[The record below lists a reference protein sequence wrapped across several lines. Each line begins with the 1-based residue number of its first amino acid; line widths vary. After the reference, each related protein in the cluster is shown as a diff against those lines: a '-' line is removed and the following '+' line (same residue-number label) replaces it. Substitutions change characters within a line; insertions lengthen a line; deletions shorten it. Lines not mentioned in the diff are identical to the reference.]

1 MHGSE
6 EIIKH
11 VSTLSYLGIFL
22 VSFMAN
28 VFVPIPEEIII
39 LAIGYVAGTGKISPF
54 IAGPLVIIG
63 ALTSDF
69 MMFELSRRG
78 NKIIKVVHD
87 KFFSKVIPLKDEFVN
102 EHINKIIF
110 FSRFMV
116 QMRFFGPFLA
126 GKIKTSY
133 KTFLSYD
140 LLALTVYV
148 TFLMWTGHYFESRIS
163 RIFDGIGQFKNIL
176 FGVIGLVILI
186 LIFKYIRTKFVG
198 YIKERN
204 N

>member
-1 MHGSE
+1 MNGSE

-11 VSTLSYLGIFL
+11 VGALSYFGIFF

-28 VFVPIPEEIII
+28 VFVPVPEEIII

-63 ALTSDF
+63 ALASDF

-78 NKIIKVVHD
+78 NKIIKIVHD
-87 KFFSKVIPLKDEFVN
+87 KFFSKVVPLKDEFVK

-126 GKIKTSY
+126 GKTKTSY
-133 KTFLSYD
+133 KTFFSYD

-148 TFLMWTGHYFESRIS
+148 TFLMWAGHYFESRIS

-176 FGVIGLVILI
+176 FGIIGIVILI
-186 LIFKYIRTKFVG
+186 GIFKYIRTKFVK
-198 YIKERN
+198 YIEEKN
-204 N
+204 K

>member
-1 MHGSE
+1 MNGSE

-11 VSTLSYLGIFL
+11 VGALSYLGIFF
-22 VSFMAN
+22 VSFLAN

-39 LAIGYVAGTGKISPF
+39 LAIGYAAGTGKISPF

-63 ALTSDF
+63 ALLSDM

-78 NKIIKVVHD
+78 NRLIKIAHD
-87 KFFSKVIPLKDEFVN
+87 KFFSKIVPLKDEFVK

-110 FSRFMV
+110 GSRFMV
-116 QMRFFGPFLA
+116 QMRFLGPFLA

-133 KTFLSYD
+133 KTFFMYD
-140 LLALTVYV
+140 LLAITVYV
-148 TFLMWTGHYFESRIS
+148 TFLMWAGHYFENRIS

-176 FGVIGLVILI
+176 FGVVGIVILI
-186 LIFKYIRTKFVG
+186 GIFKYIRTKFIK
-198 YIKERN
+198 YISEK
-204 N
+204 